1 MVLAAVVLGA
11 AACSSGAGG
20 DSTGSPKTTRSV
32 PASNVV
38 EGPAPQALLEAIE
51 WPSGLI
57 VVGMS
62 DNANDQLLKA
72 VTDEP
77 RVGPFVSDVA
87 AIGLG
92 EARRS
97 VAAVLAVQLTQ
108 DAASDL
114 AFRSTVESLL
124 DPVLDGDA
132 GISFVWRD
140 STLLVVQATEQAML
154 AAIATTIEEH

>member
-1 MVLAAVVLGA
+1 MVLAAVVLTT
-11 AACSSGAGG
+11 AACSSE
-20 DSTGSPKTTRSV
+20 TGRGSAESSETTGPV
-32 PASNVV
+32 PTLDVV
-38 EGPAPQALLEAIE
+38 EGPAPQALLDAIE
-51 WPSGLI
+51 WPSGLL

-62 DNANDQLLKA
+62 DNANEQLLKA
-72 VTDEP
+72 LTDEP

-97 VAAVLAVQLTQ
+97 VAAVLAVRVTP
-108 DAASDL
+108 DAASDP

-124 DPVLDGDA
+124 RPVLDGDA

-140 STLLVVQATEQAML
+140 STLVMVQATDQVAL
-154 AAIATTIEEH
+154 AAIAAAIEEH

>member
-1 MVLAAVVLGA
+1 MVLAAVVVGA
-11 AACSSGAGG
+11 AACSSEADG
-20 DSTGSPKTTRSV
+20 DSTGSAETTRPV
-32 PASNVV
+32 PASDVV
-38 EGPAPQALLEAIE
+38 KGPAPQALLDAIE

-72 VTDEP
+72 LTDES
-77 RVGPFVSDVA
+77 RVGPFVSDAA

-97 VAAVLAVQLTQ
+97 VAAVLAVRLTA
-108 DAASDL
+108 DAASDP

-140 STLLVVQATEQAML
+140 STRLVVQAADQAML
-154 AAIATTIEEH
+154 AAIADAIVEH